1 MADDNRLAGF
11 LSLTIDGR
19 SYAVAG
25 EGAYRLSANKRETLT
40 GQDGVH
46 GYSEMP
52 QPGKIGWKGRDGGS
66 TLIKAINE
74 ATDATLVMSLANG
87 KVIVGRNMWRAG
99 DPIEVNTEDATF
111 AVEFEGE
118 DVTEN

>member
-19 SYAVAG
+19 SYSVSGAG
-25 EGAYRLSANKRETLT
+25 TYRLSANKRETLT

-52 QPGKIGWKGRDGGS
+52 QPGKIAWNGRDGNG
-66 TLIKAINE
+66 TLIKTIND
-74 ATDATLVMSLANG
+74 ATDVTLVMSLANG
-87 KVIVGRNMWRAG
+87 KIIVGRNMWRTG

-118 DVTEN
+118 DVSEN